1 MQDTNQ
7 SIDPTSD
14 QSILNDRALVLGQEL
29 IDDFKTQLSGSTEEI
44 AIPQSTK
51 VVKDADTIYEYV
63 RKFNIESVNIANLQK
78 LNEKELINVPF
89 FQRLRKLFNNNMIKS
104 HLMTALGIRT
114 SYTGFHEF
122 MKGDREDLPSVG
134 ICSIA
139 KTVGYNVLI
148 LPIPE
153 DLNDVEMARLN
164 AYREEFLEKVEQK
177 ISEKNIPTV
186 RSKTKGKAQD
196 KPKEVNSTF
205 INNLSVDASTLIHI
219 GATSDSTI
227 GEHTTFDDDGG
238 KFEYTL
244 PDDVEIIP
252 LNNPDHFDMDDGK
265 FALLEETI
273 PFKVDMTGY
282 DDELGVDFGKVITE
296 DDAELYE
303 DIFIRDNTN
312 TK

>member
-1 MQDTNQ
+1 MSDN
-7 SIDPTSD
+7 D
-14 QSILNDRALVLGQEL
+14 QSLVSDPVNDRALVLGQEL
-29 IDDFKTQLSGSTEEI
+29 IDDFKTQISGSTEELTV
-44 AIPQSTK
+44 PQNNK
-51 VVKDADTIYEYV
+51 VVKDAETIYEYV
-63 RKFNIESVNIANLQK
+63 KKYNIESVNIANLQK

-89 FQRLRKLFNNNMIKS
+89 FQKLRKLFNNNMIKS

-164 AYREEFLEKVEQK
+164 LYREEFLEKVEQR
-177 ISEKNIPTV
+177 ISENNIPTV
-186 RSKTKGKAQD
+186 RSKSKNKAQD
-196 KPKEVNSTF
+196 KPKEINSTF
-205 INNLSVDASTLIHI
+205 INNLSVDASTLIHVSSN
-219 GATSDSTI
+219 TSDI
-227 GEHTTFDDDGG
+227 GEHSTFDDNGG
-238 KFEYTL
+238 KFEYDI
-244 PDDVEIIP
+244 PGDEEIVP
-252 LNNPDHFDMDDGK
+252 LNNPEHLDTGLNDLGSLNGLSDFGLMDT
-265 FALLEETI
+265 EI

-282 DDELGVDFGKVITE
+282 DDELGTDFGKIITE
-296 DDAELYE
+296 EDAEFYE
-303 DIFIRDNTN
+303 DIFKE